1 MVPIQTA
8 PFYAVKMNQYCLMGI
23 GGIRCDANARVLT
36 DKKQPVEGL
45 YAVGTDGCMLYRNI
59 YTINVGGTCNT
70 NNVNSG
76 RAAANHAHTRIA
88 G

>member
-8 PFYAVKMNQYCLMGI
+8 PLYVVKMNQYYLMSV

-36 DKKQPVEGL
+36 DKKQSVEGL

-59 YTINVGGTCNT
+59 YTINVGGTCNA

-76 RAAANHAHTRIA
+76 RAAANHAHALIA

>member
-1 MVPIQTA
+1 
-8 PFYAVKMNQYCLMGI
+8 MNQHYLMSI
-23 GGIRCDANARVLT
+23 GGIRRDANACVLT

-59 YTINVGGTCNT
+59 YTINVGGACNA

-76 RAAANHAHTRIA
+76 RSAANHAHTLIA